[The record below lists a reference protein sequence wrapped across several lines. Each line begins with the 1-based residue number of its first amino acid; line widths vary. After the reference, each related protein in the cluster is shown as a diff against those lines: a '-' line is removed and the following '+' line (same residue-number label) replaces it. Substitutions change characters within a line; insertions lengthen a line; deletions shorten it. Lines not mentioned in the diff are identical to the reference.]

1 MNCMNITT
9 NRLSQ
14 ISSFTS
20 LINQHD
26 THTLA
31 SYFTPDVS
39 ITRGDGITH
48 IGVEVVEELFRA
60 LITAFADLR
69 LLLTRTQSLDKDA
82 VIAEWTLVG
91 THLGAFKVGDRMIAD
106 ATASR
111 TIKSVFAA
119 LLTFNDSDVIK
130 QVVVHGDTSGLLAEL
145 PPLTPVKVDP
155 DRIHT
160 LAERQTA
167 AWDNHDAVTLSNNY
181 SETGWIIIN
190 GGTPWAGRAGL
201 VTMAS
206 SYMEAFPDLGMTMV
220 DIHIAGDRAV
230 WSWHLTG
237 TNTGSGGT
245 GQTVSFSG
253 YEVWQIDNDSL
264 IAESYGYYDSVAYM
278 KQVEHGV

>member
-1 MNCMNITT
+1 MNITT

-48 IGVEVVEELFRA
+48 IGVDVVEELFRA

-82 VIAEWTLVG
+82 VIAEWTLIG
-91 THLGAFKVGDRMIAD
+91 TQLGAFKVGDRMIAD

-145 PPLTPVKVDP
+145 PPLLPVKVDP

-253 YEVWQIDNDSL
+253 YEVWQIDNDGL